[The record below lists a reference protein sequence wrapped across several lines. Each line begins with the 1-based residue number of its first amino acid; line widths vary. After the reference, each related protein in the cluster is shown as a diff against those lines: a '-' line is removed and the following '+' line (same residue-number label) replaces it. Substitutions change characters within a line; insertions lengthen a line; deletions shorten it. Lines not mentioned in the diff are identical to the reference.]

1 MKFNKLIELKNMEIE
16 EKTIIYYP
24 EIEDF
29 CWYPYPNHP
38 DGCPNRIKC
47 QNINVPNF
55 DIIKDYGKYSHYYL
69 VYLEFDFKKY
79 KEIRKKENP
88 NFFNSKGRLQC
99 NRYYQ
104 NSLKRIIKD
113 YIEDLYKINEDFYI
127 LGCGSGFK
135 LSFQKQVGSMEKA
148 CINVFSTM
156 KLNGIKF
163 EIKPVNK
170 IIFCNL
176 LCSEKRLLFLTNT
189 LKKWMR

>member
-1 MKFNKLIELKNMEIE
+1 MKFNKLIKLKNMEIE

-55 DIIKDYGKYSHYYL
+55 DIKDYEKYSHYYL